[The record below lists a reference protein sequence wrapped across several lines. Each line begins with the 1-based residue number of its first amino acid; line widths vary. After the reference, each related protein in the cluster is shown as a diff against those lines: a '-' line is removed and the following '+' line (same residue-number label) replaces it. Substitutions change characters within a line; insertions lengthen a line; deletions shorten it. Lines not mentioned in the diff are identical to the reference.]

1 MFLNNI
7 IIKEI
12 FINNLGPYKQVLKTK
27 KEVIKMKRIVSED
40 VTMVKTNNYM
50 PVNVNN
56 QGGDI
61 GNEST
66 EQAPINNDTP

>member
-12 FINNLGPYKQVLKTK
+12 VINNLGPYKQVLKTK